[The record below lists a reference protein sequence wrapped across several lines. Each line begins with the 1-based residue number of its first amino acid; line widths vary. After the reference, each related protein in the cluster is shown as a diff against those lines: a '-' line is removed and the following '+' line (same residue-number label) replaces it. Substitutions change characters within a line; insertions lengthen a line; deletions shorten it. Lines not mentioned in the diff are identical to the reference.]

1 MYEFHYDY
9 MKNKSRNNLRLL
21 FTDTECLI
29 KSEDVY
35 KILATINR
43 WLTLVIIQL
52 GQNIIITQTN

>member
-21 FTDTECLI
+21 FTNTESLI

>member
-21 FTDTECLI
+21 FTDTESLI
-29 KSEDVY
+29 KSEVVY

>member
-9 MKNKSRNNLRLL
+9 MKNKSCNNLRLL
-21 FTDTECLI
+21 FTDTESLI

>member
-21 FTDTECLI
+21 FTDTESLI

>member
-21 FTDTECLI
+21 FTDTKSLI

>member
-1 MYEFHYDY
+1 

-21 FTDTECLI
+21 FTDTESLI

>member
-21 FTDTECLI
+21 FTDTESLT